1 MQITYNKKDYPEM
14 STHDMWAAGG
24 YIPLWVVEWNLRHSF
39 GVDENLIDHLDSSY
53 KARAGLSVM
62 DRPLGGEIDAEGV
75 YRYPE
80 DEPMYPYMTWET
92 RDGTVYFYPYSVMGI
107 PTGSEHYAV
116 RMD

>member
-1 MQITYNKKDYPEM
+1 MIITFDKKRY
-14 STHDMWAAGG
+14 DMTTDDMMAWGG
-24 YIPLWVVEWNLRHSF
+24 FVPLWVMEWNLRYSM
-39 GVDENLIDHLDSSY
+39 GIDETLIDHLDKSY
-53 KARAGLSVM
+53 KQRAGMSVK

-80 DEPMYPYMTWET
+80 DDPMYPYMQWET
-92 RDGTVYFYPYSVMGI
+92 REGTVYFYPYSVMGI

>member
-1 MQITYNKKDYPEM
+1 MIITFDKKRY
-14 STHDMWAAGG
+14 DMTTDDMMAVVASFHSGSWSG
-24 YIPLWVVEWNLRHSF
+24 IFDTQWVLMRHSSII
-39 GVDENLIDHLDSSY
+39 LTSHMQ
-53 KARAGLSVM
+53 RAGMSVK

-80 DEPMYPYMTWET
+80 DEPMYPYMKWET
-92 RDGTVYFYPYSVMGI
+92 REGTVYFYPYSVMGI